1 MNMAKIV
8 DRRTFLKT
16 AAATTAAT
24 YAANALS
31 LSAAAGAKGSVAITP
46 PLATFPYS
54 DVQLLDGPMK
64 RQFEENHSRFLNLD
78 DDRLLKVF
86 RQVAGLPAPGEDMG
100 GWYDLNGFSLT
111 RNDFHGFIAGHTLGQ
126 YVSGLARACAVTGS
140 EATRA
145 KVSRLVKGY
154 AETLDPKAKFFV
166 DYRLPAYTYD
176 KLSCGLI
183 DAHEFAHDPMAMDVH
198 EKLTR
203 AMVAHLP
210 EKALSR
216 AEQRSRPHKDT
227 SYTWDESYTLP
238 ENLFLAYQRSGE
250 PFYRDMAKRY
260 LEDDTY
266 FGPLAQGNNV
276 LPFEH
281 AYSHVNAFS
290 SAMQGYLTLGGE
302 MHLRAAKNGFN
313 MLETTQ
319 SFATGGWGPDE
330 AFGEPGIGQ
339 LGNSLASTHASFETP
354 CGAYGHFKITRY
366 LLRVTKDS
374 HYGDSMERVLYNTIL
389 GAWPIQ
395 ADGTSFY
402 YSDYATTGKKGWH
415 RDKWPCCSGT
425 FPQLAAD
432 YHISAY
438 LRSSDGVYINLFTP
452 SLVNWSDGGGKY
464 GLTQQTKYPLENKVQ
479 IQVSGSRPADYTIYV
494 RIPAWATSDPVL
506 SVNGARV
513 SNSVQPGTFVAIG
526 RTWKDGDRVDLELP
540 MPLRLEPVDANHPTL
555 VALMRG
561 PLVLFAVADSQSA
574 FDKAELLRA
583 QPVNNAAGDSIATA
597 ADGKSISMRPFMSI
611 DKESYSTYVV
621 LKSES

>member
-1 MNMAKIV
+1 M
-8 DRRTFLKT
+8 KT
-16 AAATTAAT
+16 ATATTAAT
-24 YAANALS
+24 YAVRTLPSWAADANPAL
-31 LSAAAGAKGSVAITP
+31 VAVTT

-64 RQFEENHSRFLNLD
+64 QQFDELHTRFLNLD

-100 GWYDLNGFSLT
+100 GWYDLTGFSLT
-111 RNDFHGFIAGHTLGQ
+111 RNDFHGFIAGHSFGQ
-126 YVSGLARACAVTGS
+126 YVSGLARAYAVTGS
-140 EATRA
+140 ESTRA
-145 KVSRLVKGY
+145 KINRLVKGY

-183 DAHEFAHDPMAMDVH
+183 DAHEFAHDPMAMEVH

-203 AMVAHLP
+203 AMVAYLP

-238 ENLFLAYQRSGE
+238 ENLFLAYQRSGKS
-250 PFYRDMAKRY
+250 FYRDMAKRY
-260 LEDDTY
+260 LEDDAY
-266 FGPLAQGNNV
+266 FGPLSKGNNV

-290 SAMQGYLTLGGE
+290 SAMQAYITLGSE
-302 MHLRAAKNGFN
+302 MHLRAAKNGFD

-330 AFGEPGIGQ
+330 AFGEPGRGQ
-339 LGNSLASTHASFETP
+339 LGDSLASTHASFETP
-354 CGAYGHFKITRY
+354 CGSYGHFKITRY
-366 LLRVTKDS
+366 LLRVTKDA

-389 GAWPIQ
+389 GAWPVQ

-402 YSDYATTGKKGWH
+402 YSDYATTGKKVWY

-432 YHISAY
+432 YHISTY
-438 LRSSDGVYINLFTP
+438 LRSSDGVYVNLFTP
-452 SLVNWSDGGGKY
+452 STVNWNDAEGKY
-464 GLTQQTKYPLENKVQ
+464 GLTQQTKYPFGNTVQ
-479 IQVSGSRPADYTIYV
+479 IHVSGSRPTDYTLYV
-494 RIPAWATSDPVL
+494 RIPGWATSDAVL

-513 SNSVQPGTFVAIG
+513 SDSVQPGTFAAIR
-526 RTWKDGDRVDLELP
+526 RTWKDGDRVELELP
-540 MPLRLEPVDANHPTL
+540 MPLRLEAVDANHPKL

-561 PLVLFAVADSQSA
+561 PLVLFAIADSQPS

-583 QPVNNAAGDSIATA
+583 QLANNNAGDSIANSSE
-597 ADGKSISMRPFMSI
+597 GKPTSMRPFMSI
-611 DKESYSTYVV
+611 KDESYSTYVL
-621 LKSES
+621 LKS